1 MVRLLTSLVVKRELS
16 FAEQPETGI
25 GNFGIELDP
34 SVFLDLLEC
43 ELNTYRAVAIE
54 LPPKDVV
61 SVAQRSDVLDRQGH
75 DEASVDIRLAFNE

>member
-25 GNFGIELDP
+25 GDFGIELDP
-34 SVFLDLLEC
+34 SVFLDLLKR
-43 ELNTYRAVAIE
+43 ELNTCRTVATE
-54 LPPKDVV
+54 LLPKDVV
-61 SVAQRSDVLDRQGH
+61 SVAQRAAVLDRQGH

>member
-25 GNFGIELDP
+25 GDFGIELDP
-34 SVFLDLLEC
+34 SVFLDLLER
-43 ELNTYRAVAIE
+43 ELNTYRTFAIE